1 MSNRKTAAL
10 SAAAIGCIGLG
21 AFAAAGFGDDPEAEA
36 DRIRLV
42 RPALEATDRKPAKK
56 SKAPRVTNLITINP
70 VAVAAD
76 DEVVTELTCKK
87 SQGIPLSGG
96 AISPPA
102 PAQVAISTVSR
113 YNPTTLETPTRRYY
127 VGVRNLDP
135 INAAEFRATLVCGK
149 GIEEVGGD

>member
-1 MSNRKTAAL
+1 MNKRTMAAL
-10 SAAAIGCIGLG
+10 SAAAVGCTGLG
-21 AFAAAGFGDDPEAEA
+21 AFAATGFGEDATAEA
-36 DRIRLV
+36 DRVRLV
-42 RPALEATDRKPAKK
+42 RPALEATDREPPAK
-56 SKAPRVTNLITINP
+56 SKGPRITNLITIDP
-70 VAVAAD
+70 VAVAAN

-102 PAQVAISTVSR
+102 PAQVSISVVSR

-135 INAAEFRATLVCGK
+135 VNPAEFRATLVCGK
-149 GIEEVGGD
+149 GIEEE